1 MLQGNCSS
9 LNLVS
14 KKLLLILFFILDFLF
29 LSSSY
34 LLCRPISLKSWLL
47 HFFYT
52 HYLGGLVQTR
62 IPTIMMDKGKRERIA
77 QICCYLTAMNGEE
90 IIQRYW
96 TKPTF
101 WDWTETVCIIW
112 RYWTKV
118 SCPLLNIFN
127 VFHTVTFI
135 VHDDDRQTNGGKGVQ
150 TGSLKQF

>member
-1 MLQGNCSS
+1 
-9 LNLVS
+9 
-14 KKLLLILFFILDFLF
+14 
-29 LSSSY
+29 
-34 LLCRPISLKSWLL
+34 
-47 HFFYT
+47 
-52 HYLGGLVQTR
+52 
-62 IPTIMMDKGKRERIA
+62 MMDKGKRERIA

-118 SCPLLNIFN
+118 SCPLLYIFN

-135 VHDDDRQTNGGKGVQ
+135 VHADDRETNGGKGVQ
-150 TGSLKQF
+150 TRSLKQF

>member
-14 KKLLLILFFILDFLF
+14 KKLLFILFFILVSALPAHLF
-29 LSSSY
+29 EIL
-34 LLCRPISLKSWLL
+34 IIT
-47 HFFYT
+47 FFYT

-62 IPTIMMDKGKRERIA
+62 IPTIMMGKGKRERIA

-112 RYWTKV
+112 RCWTKV
-118 SCPLLNIFN
+118 SCPLLYIFN

-135 VHDDDRQTNGGKGVQ
+135 VHDDDRETNGGKGVQ
-150 TGSLKQF
+150 TGSLKQL

>member
-34 LLCRPISLKSWLL
+34 LLCWPISLKSWLL
-47 HFFYT
+47 HFFFYT

-62 IPTIMMDKGKRERIA
+62 IPTIMMDKGKRGRIA

-118 SCPLLNIFN
+118 SCPLLYIFN
-127 VFHTVTFI
+127 VFHTVTLI
-135 VHDDDRQTNGGKGVQ
+135 VHADDRETNRGKGYKLAV
-150 TGSLKQF
+150 